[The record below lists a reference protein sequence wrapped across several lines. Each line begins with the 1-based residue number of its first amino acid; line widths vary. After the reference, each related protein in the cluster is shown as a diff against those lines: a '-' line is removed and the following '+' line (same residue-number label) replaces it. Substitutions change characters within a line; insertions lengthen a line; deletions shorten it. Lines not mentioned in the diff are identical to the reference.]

1 MELIDAVFGWY
12 PGDIEAAGRLVPWFG
27 VVNNGWKLVFAC
39 VCWVFSGIALSIHG
53 SLNDDDE

>member
-1 MELIDAVFGWY
+1 
-12 PGDIEAAGRLVPWFG
+12 VPWFG
-27 VVNNGWKLVFAC
+27 VVSNGWKLVFAC